1 MSSSGHVCKFWANK
15 TAEHQVLNGYFPDES
30 LADASN
36 YCRSPDNDSGGP
48 WCFVDSGNGFSPQY
62 CNVPRCSGN
71 E

>member
-1 MSSSGHVCKFWANK
+1 MSSSGHVCKFWAHK

-36 YCRSPDNDSGGP
+36 YCRSPDSDSGGP
-48 WCFVDSGNGFSPQY
+48 WCFVDGNGSSRQY